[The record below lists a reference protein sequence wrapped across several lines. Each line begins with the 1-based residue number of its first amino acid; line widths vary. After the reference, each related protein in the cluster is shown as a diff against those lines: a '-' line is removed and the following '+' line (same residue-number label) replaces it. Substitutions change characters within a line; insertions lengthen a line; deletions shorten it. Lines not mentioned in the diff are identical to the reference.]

1 MRIAKRVSIPAIF
14 VLSAFFLRPAS
25 AQTQVLIAAVPT
37 SWLIQNYVPNQ
48 VVLWFTGSPCSN
60 GQLTFPS
67 TAVQADQDR
76 LWAMIMTAKATGQTV
91 YLYYINVDGGCI
103 IQSFGLPD

>member
-1 MRIAKRVSIPAIF
+1 MRIPKSLSRPAIL
-14 VLSAFFLRPAS
+14 VLAALFLSPAS
-25 AQTQVLIAAVPT
+25 AQSIVGITAVPT

-60 GQLTFPS
+60 GQLIFPP

-76 LWAMIMTAKATGQTV
+76 LWAMILAAKATGQQVVV
-91 YLYYINVDGGCI
+91 YYYVNNGACI
-103 IQSFGLPD
+103 ISSYGLPD